1 MALARAA
8 TAAARRPCH
17 RRRKGPTPY
26 SPRATHATTDSLL
39 LLATQYAWGS
49 NVHQQAALL
58 DRLDTLQ
65 VPSLAIIYCAVPTWQ
80 QLLHCGVADGSS
92 GSVLVDLDKM
102 RPSGR
107 SFMQARIP
115 CKDYVAA
122 AASNPSCDCS
132 WKSAS
137 RCRPAKDNG
146 SRCWAV
152 CCSKHPWSS
161 VPATLG
167 ASDDERR
174 LLQWEAVA
182 AVAAYQKLLRNNNPT
197 VTALIPMNT
206 TVERRAASEVLLR
219 ALRPRLGSERT
230 WLESLNGLAAQE
242 CLTSQHG
249 YVSLLRARNISF
261 ATSASLLEP
270 NITSGQHVSTLTAG
284 ADCAGLKCHL
294 NVQGHK
300 VLAAGVSRWLG
311 SECERGIQLAAAPVN
326 PSSYTCRLAPFAD
339 LVAEQRGFAPVDP
352 GEGRVRGLAA
362 FRSGDSLALWVSQQ
376 EGYIQVAFEQGW
388 RNEGLARLSCRAPCK
403 CAPLLLNA
411 SHPEPARRFTTITIS
426 SATWMSTD
434 YSLGGGSIC
443 SVVIEV
449 LSLTAGRL
457 YLNALTVG
465 GSITGNL
472 GAAITQVV
480 P

>member
-1 MALARAA
+1 MGP
-8 TAAARRPCH
+8 AAAELIETLKRMTVVRP
-17 RRRKGPTPY
+17 
-26 SPRATHATTDSLL
+26 SLL
-39 LLATQYAWGS
+39 T
-49 NVHQQAALL
+49 
-58 DRLDTLQ
+58 
-65 VPSLAIIYCAVPTWQ
+65 
-80 QLLHCGVADGSS
+80 
-92 GSVLVDLDKM
+92 
-102 RPSGR
+102 
-107 SFMQARIP
+107 
-115 CKDYVAA
+115 
-122 AASNPSCDCS
+122 PSCP
-132 WKSAS
+132 S
-137 RCRPAKDNG
+137 RTTTHTLFLRHVHVHVHVVHIMLHIMLPCLLEIHNAHGIPHAIWLCLGGCHQAPRP
-146 SRCWAV
+146 
-152 CCSKHPWSS
+152 
-161 VPATLG
+161 
-167 ASDDERR
+167 
-174 LLQWEAVA
+174 
-182 AVAAYQKLLRNNNPT
+182 
-197 VTALIPMNT
+197 
-206 TVERRAASEVLLR
+206 SEVLLR

-230 WLESLNGLAAQE
+230 WLESLNGLAEQE
-242 CLTSQHG
+242 CLTSQYG

-270 NITSGQHVSTLTAG
+270 NITSDQHVSTLTAG

-362 FRSGDSLALWVSQQ
+362 LQSGDSLALWVRQQ
-376 EGYIQVAFEQGW
+376 EGHVQVAFEQGW
-388 RNEGLARLSCRAPCK
+388 RNDGLARLSCRAPCK